1 MITSYQQS
9 LAALG
14 LRPGYTNAELK
25 AAYRKAAH
33 RYHPDKAGGDGEKF
47 KQISAAY
54 KFLTDYVGAL
64 TSPGIKIHF
73 YSTYGGFSINL

>member
-1 MITSYQQS
+1 MTISYQQS

-25 AAYRKAAH
+25 AAYRKSAH
-33 RYHPDKAGGDGEKF
+33 RYHPDKAGGNGEKF